1 VTTINDLRA
10 ITTAAQ
16 NGDAFAF
23 IQSLPLKFNTVS
35 GAAPPRGERIPVHLS
50 GGQWQR
56 VALSRAF
63 MRLSAADLI
72 LLDEPSASL
81 DPEAEYRLF
90 KILKEVRRGR
100 TTFYISH
107 RFNTVRAATKIMVS
121 HLAEAVP

>member
-1 VTTINDLRA
+1 V
-10 ITTAAQ
+10 AAEH
-16 NGDAFAF
+16 GDSLSF
-23 IQSLPLKFNTVS
+23 IESLPNKFDTSDYPMGNEKT
-35 GAAPPRGERIPVHLS
+35 PIHLS

-63 MRLSAADLI
+63 MRLSTADLM

-90 KILKEVRRGR
+90 KKLKEMRRGR

-107 RFNTVRAATKIMVS
+107 RFNTVRAATRIMVTI
-121 HLAEAVP
+121 LAPKGGSCLASAADC

>member
-1 VTTINDLRA
+1 MTMVDDLKA
-10 ITTAAQ
+10 ITTAARY
-16 NGDAFAF
+16 GDALHF
-23 IQSLPLKFNTVS
+23 IRSLPRKFNSVS
-35 GAAPPRGERIPVHLS
+35 GELHHPEAVQLS

-63 MRLSAADLI
+63 MRLSSADLM

-90 KILKEVRRGR
+90 KLLKKMRKGR

-107 RFNTVRAATKIMVS
+107 RFNTVRAANKIMV
-121 HLAEAVP
+121 HPLEP